1 MNQAT
6 VFEALAELT
15 QGRMVIV
22 IDSIKEP
29 VQADLV
35 CGADRVTPDI
45 VNFMARHGR
54 GLVCLALTEERVREL
69 ELPMMVS
76 ETEASVPM
84 GREPFTVSIEAKTG
98 VETGISAPDRAVT
111 IRAAVAPDTRPQDL
125 ARPGHIFPLRCRS
138 GGVLKRAAAPEA
150 ALDLARL
157 AGLFP
162 AGVLCKI
169 LGASGELA
177 SLAEIEV
184 LAEAHSLKVVSVADL
199 IAHRMRTEKLVR
211 QLSHVHLPTP
221 HGTFEAYS
229 YSSTVDPQ
237 VHIALVHGDLRP
249 GEAPLVRVHSECL
262 TGDVFGSR
270 RCDCG
275 AQLQMAMRMI
285 AEQGGV
291 LLYLRQEGRG
301 IGLANKLL
309 AYQLQDQGLDTV
321 QANLALGFP
330 PDFRDYGI
338 GAQILSDLGV
348 HRMRVLTNNPKKIK
362 GLELY
367 GMTVVERVPLEV
379 EPEPDNLLY
388 LQTKR
393 SKLGHMLSRVEPR
406 LKE

>member
-1 MNQAT
+1 MNVST
-6 VFEALAELT
+6 VFEALAELAL
-15 QGRMVIV
+15 GRAVIV
-22 IDSIKEP
+22 VDDSKEP
-29 VQADLV
+29 PQGDLV
-35 CGADRVTPDI
+35 CAAEKVTPEL
-45 VNFMARHGR
+45 VNFMARHAK
-54 GLVCLALTEERVREL
+54 GLICLALTEERVREL

-76 ETEASVPM
+76 EGDSSVPM
-84 GREPFTVSIEAKTG
+84 GREPFTVSIEAKAG
-98 VETGISAPDRAVT
+98 VATGISATDRATT
-111 IRAAVAPDTRPQDL
+111 IRVAVSQDTRPQDL
-125 ARPGHIFPLRCRS
+125 ARPGHVFPLRCRS

-157 AGLFP
+157 AGLHP
-162 AGVLCKI
+162 AGVLCKL
-169 LGASGELA
+169 LGKSGDLATLPELEALA
-177 SLAEIEV
+177 SE
-184 LAEAHSLKVVSVADL
+184 HGLKAVSIADL
-199 IAHRMRTEKLVR
+199 IAHRMRTERLVR
-211 QLSHVHLPTP
+211 QLSRVHLPTP
-221 HGTFEAYS
+221 FGDFEAYS

-237 VHIALVHGDLRP
+237 IHLALVHGEIKP

-275 AQLQMAMRMI
+275 AQLQMALRQI
-285 AEQGGV
+285 AAGDGV

-338 GAQILSDLGV
+338 GAQILADLGV
-348 HRMRVLTNNPKKIK
+348 HRMRVLTNNPKKIR

-367 GMTVVERVPLEV
+367 GLTVVQRVPLEV
-379 EPEPDNLLY
+379 EPQPDNLLY

-393 SKLGHMLSRVEPR
+393 TKLGHMLSRVDMQP
-406 LKE
+406 